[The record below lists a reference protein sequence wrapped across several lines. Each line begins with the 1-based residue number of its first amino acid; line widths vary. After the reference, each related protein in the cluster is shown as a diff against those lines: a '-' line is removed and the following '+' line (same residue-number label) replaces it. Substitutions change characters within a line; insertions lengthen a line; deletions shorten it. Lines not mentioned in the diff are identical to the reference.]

1 MERLICLIIGY
12 VCGLFQTSYFL
23 GRKNNIDIRQQGSGN
38 AGATNAM
45 RVMGKKAGAITLL
58 GDCLKCIVA
67 VVAARLIFG
76 GSHPQTVILLGLYA
90 GAGCI
95 LGHNFPVY
103 LKFKGGKGVAASVGL
118 VLAIDWR
125 LFVLGAIVFFTIF
138 FTTHY
143 VSMASIGAYLTA
155 LLSMLAIGQMGLYH
169 MEQKY
174 LTEMYLVMGALTLL
188 AIFRHKDNIIRL
200 LHGTE
205 NKMYLKK
212 SGQKG

>member
-12 VCGLFQTSYFL
+12 VCGLFQTSYIL

-67 VVAARLIFG
+67 AMLARLIFG
-76 GSHPQTVILLGLYA
+76 NSHPYMVMLLALYA

-118 VLAIDWR
+118 VISIDMRIFLLA
-125 LFVLGAIVFFTIF
+125 AIIFFAVFFL
-138 FTTHY
+138 THY
-143 VSMASIGAYLTA
+143 VSLASISAYVTA
-155 LLSMLAIGQMGLYH
+155 LISMVAIGQMGYYP

-174 LTEMYLVMGALTLL
+174 LTEMYLVMGALTVL

-200 LHGTE
+200 LQGTE

-212 SGQKG
+212 TGQKG